1 MARTQPDTAPVAV
14 AVPVPKAARS
24 NGAGVS
30 LYDARPFFEKAL
42 RHGLQQGLIDAAK
55 LDAIALDAPKG
66 MVQIARYFGN
76 EFLRPDLEKARERIV
91 NLVSLYLE
99 HSTGGDL
106 QQAAEALQQ
115 HSFLSR
121 SKGGSDLL
129 KALLVLPQNSHFGMH
144 DDASGSASTFTDAL
158 IPQLARWSLRSLADY
173 QAELAKRQM
182 VARVIDAAVW
192 LADEYGLDAEH
203 LQEAGKD
210 AEAVIRTALLLHSLG
225 GRRMPDWV
233 AFEKMIAALRKTAQN
248 TATATVPAM
257 AAPTHLPAEFAD
269 VVSAVRLSV
278 LADWPKITD
287 ASLPVR
293 QLFDRSPAFVGRYF
307 WVEDALGEVADFDTQ
322 VSKAW
327 HKATGG
333 QTDESALLTLFLCIA
348 AGSAA
353 KTMLTEKTAT
363 TLIRKI
369 RKTGLA
375 PSLARDFILTQAP
388 AQFQG
393 DYARLWTSFV
403 EEAQPLLT
411 SDATFAMEDA
421 LALLRLECQVK

>member
-1 MARTQPDTAPVAV
+1 M
-14 AVPVPKAARS
+14 S
-24 NGAGVS
+24 
-30 LYDARPFFEKAL
+30 E
-42 RHGLQQGLIDAAK
+42 
-55 LDAIALDAPKG
+55 
-66 MVQIARYFGN
+66 
-76 EFLRPDLEKARERIV
+76 
-91 NLVSLYLE
+91 
-99 HSTGGDL
+99 
-106 QQAAEALQQ
+106 

-121 SKGGSDLL
+121 SKGGSDML
-129 KALLVLPQNSHFGMH
+129 KVMIAMPQNSHFGLQ
-144 DDASGSASTFTDAL
+144 DDAAGSASTFTDAL

-269 VVSAVRLSV
+269 VVAAVRLSV

-421 LALLRLECQVK
+421 LALLRLESQVK